1 MSTDLGG
8 RAPRRPFKLEGK
20 SPMAKKHA
28 QKRKCGATPAQSAQ
42 LEMHPELR
50 GRLFS
55 LEAATRT
62 RRATGVVIRRGL
74 LRIPVI
80 VHVVYKTPEENISD
94 AQIKSQI
101 QVLNKDFRAKN
112 SDVTK
117 TPAVW
122 RPLATDAM
130 LEFKLQKVVRVKT
143 TKSGFKSDDSMKFA
157 TQGGSNAIDTE
168 KNLNIW
174 VCNLTDYLGYA
185 YFPGIGRSIDGVV
198 VRHQAFGTMG
208 SANSPYN
215 KGRTATHEI
224 GHYLN
229 LHHIWGGDSPTC
241 GDSDLVDDTPNQ
253 EQPNY
258 DTPTF
263 PHISCNNGPSGDM
276 FMNYMDY
283 VDDKAMFMFTV
294 QQVLRMRTALS
305 TSRPKLG
312 TAQAKKR
319 KPLNRKK

>member
-1 MSTDLGG
+1 
-8 RAPRRPFKLEGK
+8 
-20 SPMAKKHA
+20 MAKKHA

-157 TQGGSNAIDTE
+157 TQGGSNAIDTK

-319 KPLNRKK
+319 KPLKRKK